1 MMMMM
6 IIAGN
11 AKAGGN
17 AVTGGADSRA
27 LVSVLE
33 QLYKLRATLSSAQ
46 CQMDALREEHAA
58 VTAECARLGEE
69 RTKQDYRIKHLVRAL
84 QTATGGDDSLSA
96 AGATSSEVMSN
107 GNDTA
112 R

>member
-1 MMMMM
+1 M
-6 IIAGN
+6 AGN
-11 AKAGGN
+11 AKAGGR
-17 AVTGGADSRA
+17 VVSGGAESRA

-46 CQMDALREEHAA
+46 CQMDVLREEHAA
-58 VTAECARLGEE
+58 VTAECARLNEE

-84 QTATGGDDSLSA
+84 QSATGGDEAISA
-96 AGATSSEVMSN
+96 ATATSSEVMSN